1 MEKVSRIDR
10 VKNEEGLQRVK
21 EEGNILVTIK
31 RKKTN
36 WIGHILC
43 RNFSLKYVID
53 GRIKGKTEVMGRGGR
68 RRKQIPD
75 GLKERKGYWK
85 LKEEVLGCNLWRTRF
100 GRRYRPVVRQTMLR
114 INT

>member
-43 RNFSLKYVID
+43 RNFSLKYVIE
-53 GRIKGKTEVMGRGGR
+53 GRIKGKTEVTGRGGR
-68 RRKQIPD
+68 RLKQIPTD
-75 GLKERKGYWK
+75 LKERRGYWK
-85 LKEEVLGCNLWRTRF
+85 LKEEVLDRTVWRIGF
-100 GRRYRPVVRQTMLR
+100 GRGCGHYARHAAR
-114 INT
+114 